1 MKVLSLLAILST
13 VLILGSCQK
22 DDSTNPTTKTKTEL
36 ITLKAW
42 KYNDAKID
50 QDNNGTGDI
59 PLPAGV
65 IEPCQTDNLI
75 TFKTDLSG
83 TVDEGPTKC
92 DAADPQS
99 IPFTWSFTNNETT
112 LNFSSPLF
120 VGFGGDFKIISLTET
135 ELVIS
140 QLVSVLPPPLPSVTI
155 IASFKH

>member
-1 MKVLSLLAILST
+1 MKVLSLLSLLST
-13 VLILGSCQK
+13 LLILGSCQK
-22 DDSTNPTTKTKTEL
+22 DDSTNTTTKTKTEL

-50 QDNNGTGDI
+50 ADNNGTGDQAI
-59 PLPAGV
+59 PAGV
-65 IEPCQTDNLI
+65 IEPCQTDNAI
-75 TFKTDLSG
+75 TFTTNGSG

-92 DAADPQS
+92 DATDPQS

-120 VGFGGDFKIISLTET
+120 AGFGGDFKIISLTET

-140 QLVSVLPPPLPSVTI
+140 QLVSILPPPLPSVTI

>member
-1 MKVLSLLAILST
+1 MKVLSLLSFLSA

-22 DDSTNPTTKTKTEL
+22 DDSNDPTPKTKTEL

-50 QDNNGTGDI
+50 ADNNGTGDQAI
-59 PLPAGV
+59 PAGV
-65 IEPCQTDNLI
+65 IEACQTDNNI
-75 TFKTDLSG
+75 TFATSGSG
-83 TVDEGPTKC
+83 TIDEGPTKC
-92 DAADPQS
+92 DASDPQS
-99 IPFTWSFTNNETT
+99 VPFTWSFKSNETII
-112 LNFSSPLF
+112 NFSSPLF

-140 QLVSVLPPPLPSVTI
+140 QQVSVLPPPLPSVSV

>member
-1 MKVLSLLAILST
+1 MKVLSLLSILSA

-22 DDSTNPTTKTKTEL
+22 DDSTDSIPKSKTEL

-50 QDNNGTGDI
+50 TDNNGTGDQAI
-59 PLPAGV
+59 PAGV
-65 IEPCQTDNLI
+65 IESCQSDNNI
-75 TFKTDLSG
+75 TFATSGTG

-99 IPFTWSFTNNETT
+99 SPFTWSFTSNETMIS
-112 LNFSSPLF
+112 FSSPLF
-120 VGFGGDFKIISLTET
+120 SGFGGDFKIISLTES